1 MAGENEAI
9 SPQGVAKRRMVPRFP
24 RLEALSNSTRQ
35 GLSERG
41 SAERSSGRMRTT
53 AMSSEV
59 SVLPLSSSISPAVS
73 W

>member
-1 MAGENEAI
+1 
-9 SPQGVAKRRMVPRFP
+9 MVPKFP